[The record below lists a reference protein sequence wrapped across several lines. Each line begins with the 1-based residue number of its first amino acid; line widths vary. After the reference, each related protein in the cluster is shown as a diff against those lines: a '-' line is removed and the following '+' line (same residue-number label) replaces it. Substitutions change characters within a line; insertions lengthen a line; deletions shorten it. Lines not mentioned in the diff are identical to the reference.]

1 MRGEKRRSDGSYP
14 NNVLAGLPY
23 YSPHL
28 TRTVITN
35 TLDRISSVP
44 KSGISA
50 MLAHAGDKA
59 DESLSRTTR
68 EYYHTNQSV
77 AEKADAISAWRD
89 ALLNVYVKAG
99 GRPPQPSKRALTVLS
114 ASFAWC
120 RPSR

>member
-23 YSPHL
+23 YSLHL

-35 TLDRISSVP
+35 TLEWISSVP

-59 DESLSRTTR
+59 HAPRASTTTR
-68 EYYHTNQSV
+68 TRV
-77 AEKADAISAWRD
+77 WPR
-89 ALLNVYVKAG
+89 
-99 GRPPQPSKRALTVLS
+99 RPTPYPPGVTL
-114 ASFAWC
+114 C
-120 RPSR
+120 